1 MEPLRLTT
9 TFLDGREPLQR
20 VCKQTCL
27 LVQQHLTRNTRVQTQ
42 IMARQVH
49 ANKALIPVEAEEVCP
64 RARFYA
70 QDFRQV
76 ITATALAIAPVNR
89 LGAAATLRK
98 LQRVAIQHDK
108 YLNAGLSGKGKETWM
123 LLCFLRKLNL
133 PSM

>member
-1 MEPLRLTT
+1 MELLRLTT
-9 TFLDGREPLQR
+9 TFLAGREPLQR

-27 LVQQHLTRNTRVQTQ
+27 LARQLLTRNIRVQRPIKQTRVVVQ
-42 IMARQVH
+42 
-49 ANKALIPVEAEEVCP
+49 KECP

-70 QDFRQV
+70 QDLIQV
-76 ITATALAIAPVNR
+76 ITATALAIAPIIR
-89 LGAAATLRK
+89 QTGAAATLRK